1 MRTKRVRGVRRSSAG
16 LAMMVVL
23 ASGCAGPARVQPPPS
38 KTPAAGVTS
47 PPPSSC
53 PAAAGKPVFCL
64 PAEGGQFVVGLPR
77 GHGWERGD
85 WVRLSQEPPGLTAA
99 RPVAIAV
106 LVEALADA
114 ARVSVLHQTDA
125 RLDGAGAGK
134 IGKEE
139 RPQLGKHVGRVLKVD
154 GGRVQLGV
162 GKADGAVEGDVYTVR
177 SARDANEIVGR
188 LQVKE
193 LGELHA
199 WAVALDGEPA
209 REGQP
214 VVYLRAADEGVLG
227 INAPVSILVVNFDP
241 ADEQDTREAKAGR
254 GFAKQLANELGNAA
268 AGLEG
273 LSVRYEGS
281 QRVRVDRSDEE
292 GHAEARAI
300 GKRFGAH
307 IVVWGSMRCDKAGCA
322 LPRFTVVEP
331 ERLKRA
337 AYRGNEVRGSFDDA
351 GFTLKGARPLEPV
364 ALAAAILGSVAYD
377 AQRYADA
384 RVYLG
389 KALSQ
394 GVLQGEDELRGRHS
408 LAYALYT
415 EGQTVAAREQAN
427 VLMKRART
435 AGAARWE
442 QSGRAELARID
453 GREGKVDAA
462 RAHLGAI
469 RQWSEGAG
477 DEELFGFA
485 LHQLAWLEAQQG
497 RVDEARKQYEKSL
510 ALRRRIGD
518 VQGEASTLH
527 QLAVLEAQQGRVD
540 EARKQYEKSLAL
552 SRRIGN
558 VQGEASTLHNLAVL
572 EAQQGRVDEARKQ
585 YEKSLELKRRIGNVQ
600 GEASTLHELAR
611 LEAQQGRVDEARKQY
626 EKSLELTR
634 RIGDVEGVAAT
645 LHQLAG
651 FAAQQGRVDEARKQ
665 YKKSLE
671 LSRRIGDAQGEAATL
686 HQLAGLEAQQGR
698 VDEALKQYEKSLE
711 LNRRIGD
718 MAGELATQ
726 INMAVLD
733 FRSGRRNEA
742 RRHLE
747 ETLERARALRHA
759 EYEVRCLDWL
769 GIFDRDEGK
778 HASARARWTAAL
790 ALYRGLRMPRE
801 VKELEEQLASLPP

>member
-1 MRTKRVRGVRRSSAG
+1 MKTERVRGVRRSCAG
-16 LAMMVVL
+16 LAMGVVVAL
-23 ASGCAGPARVQPPPS
+23 GCAGSAPVQPPPS
-38 KTPAAGVTS
+38 RTPAAVATS
-47 PPPSSC
+47 PPLSSC

-85 WVRLSQEPPGLTAA
+85 WVLLSQAQPGLTAA

-106 LVEALADA
+106 LVEALADV
-114 ARVSVLHQTDA
+114 ARVMVLHQTDA
-125 RLDGAGAGK
+125 RLDGAGARK

-139 RPQLGKHVGRVLKVD
+139 RPQLGKHVGRVLRGD
-154 GGRVQLGV
+154 GGRVQIGV

-188 LQVKE
+188 VQVKE
-193 LGELHA
+193 LGDLHA

-214 VVYLRAADEGVLG
+214 VVYLRAGDAGLFG
-227 INAPVSILVVNFDP
+227 AGAPVSILVVNFDP

-268 AGLEG
+268 AGLQG
-273 LSVRYEGS
+273 LTVRYEGS

-307 IVVWGSMRCDKAGCA
+307 IVVWGSMRCDKMGCA

-331 ERLKRA
+331 ERLERA

-351 GFTLKGARPLEPV
+351 GFTLKGAQPVEPV

-394 GVLQGEDELRGRHS
+394 GVLQGEDELRGRKS
-408 LAYALYT
+408 LVHALYT
-415 EGQTVAAREQAN
+415 QGQTVAAREQAS

-442 QSGRAELARID
+442 QSGRAALARID
-453 GREGKVDAA
+453 FREGKVDAA

-469 RQWSEGAG
+469 RQWSEAAG
-477 DEELFGFA
+477 DEGMLGFA
-485 LHQLAWLEAQQG
+485 LHELAVLEARQG
-497 RVDEARKQYEKSL
+497 RVDGARKQYEKSL
-510 ALRRRIGD
+510 ELSRRIGD
-518 VQGEASTLH
+518 VQGEAATLH

-540 EARKQYEKSLAL
+540 EARKQYEKSLEL
-552 SRRIGN
+552 ERRIGN
-558 VQGEASTLHNLAVL
+558 VQGEAATLHELAVLEAQQGRVDEARKQYEKSLEFKRRIGDVEGEAATLHQLAVL

-585 YEKSLELKRRIGNVQ
+585 YEKSLELKRRIGDVE
-600 GEASTLHELAR
+600 GEAATLHQLAV

-626 EKSLELTR
+626 EKSLELSR
-634 RIGDVEGVAAT
+634 RIGDV
-645 LHQLAG
+645 Q
-651 FAAQQGRVDEARKQ
+651 
-665 YKKSLE
+665 
-671 LSRRIGDAQGEAATL
+671 
-686 HQLAGLEAQQGR
+686 
-698 VDEALKQYEKSLE
+698 
-711 LNRRIGD
+711 
-718 MAGELATQ
+718 GELATR
-726 INMAVLD
+726 INMAALD
-733 FRSGRRNEA
+733 FRGRRHNEA
-742 RRHLE
+742 RQHLE
-747 ETLERARALRHA
+747 ETLERARALRHV
-759 EYEVRCLDWL
+759 EYEARCLDWL
-769 GIFDRDEGK
+769 GIVDREVGK
-778 HASARARWTAAL
+778 HASARTRWTAAL
-790 ALYRGLRMPRE
+790 ALYRGLRMPRK

>member
-1 MRTKRVRGVRRSSAG
+1 MAV
-16 LAMMVVL
+16 LL
-23 ASGCAGPARVQPPPS
+23 ASGCAVSAPVQPAPS
-38 KTPAAGVTS
+38 KPPAAVAAS
-47 PPPSSC
+47 PPPSLC
-53 PAAAGKPVFCL
+53 PAAAGQPVFCL
-64 PAEGGQFVVGLPR
+64 LAEGGQFVVGLPR

-85 WVRLSQEPPGLTAA
+85 WVRLSQQPPGLTAA

-106 LVEALADA
+106 LVEAFADA

-139 RPQLGKHVGRVLKVD
+139 RAQLGKHVGRVLRVD

-188 LQVKE
+188 MQVKE

-227 INAPVSILVVNFDP
+227 ASAPVSILVVNFDP

-273 LSVRYEGS
+273 LTVRYEGS

-331 ERLKRA
+331 ERLERA

-394 GVLQGEDELRGRHS
+394 GVLQGEDELRGRRS

-435 AGAARWE
+435 AGAAHWE
-442 QSGRAELARID
+442 QSGRAQLALID
-453 GREGKVDAA
+453 VREGKVDAA
-462 RAHLGAI
+462 RAHLGAL
-469 RQWSEGAG
+469 RQWSEATGNERWLA
-477 DEELFGFA
+477 FA
-485 LHQLAWLEAQQG
+485 LNEFASLDAQQG
-497 RVDEARKQYEKSL
+497 RVDEARKQYDKSL
-510 ALRRRIGD
+510 ELSRRIGD
-518 VQGEASTLH
+518 VQAQAATL
-527 QLAVLEAQQGRVD
+527 QALAVLDAQQGRVD
-540 EARKQYEKSLAL
+540 EARKQLEKSLEL
-552 SRRIGN
+552 SRRIGG
-558 VQGEASTLHNLAVL
+558 VQGEAATLNALAAL
-572 EAQQGRVDEARKQ
+572 DTQQGRVDEARKQFEKSLDLRRRIGDASGEAATLHNLAALEAQQGRVGEAREQ

-600 GEASTLHELAR
+600 GE
-611 LEAQQGRVDEARKQY
+611 
-626 EKSLELTR
+626 
-634 RIGDVEGVAAT
+634 
-645 LHQLAG
+645 
-651 FAAQQGRVDEARKQ
+651 
-665 YKKSLE
+665 
-671 LSRRIGDAQGEAATL
+671 
-686 HQLAGLEAQQGR
+686 
-698 VDEALKQYEKSLE
+698 
-711 LNRRIGD
+711 
-718 MAGELATQ
+718 LATR
-726 INMAVLD
+726 IDMAVLD
-733 FRSGRRNEA
+733 FRGGRRDEA

-747 ETLERARALRHA
+747 ETLERARVRRYA
-759 EYEVRCLDWL
+759 EYEAQCLSWL
-769 GIFDRDEGK
+769 GIFDRVEGK
-778 HASARARWTAAL
+778 HTSARARLTAAI
-790 ALYRGLRMPRE
+790 ALYRVLQMSRE

>member
-1 MRTKRVRGVRRSSAG
+1 MKTKRVRGVRRSCAG
-16 LAMMVVL
+16 LAMGVVVAL
-23 ASGCAGPARVQPPPS
+23 GCAGSAPVQPPPS
-38 KTPAAGVTS
+38 RTPAAVATS
-47 PPPSSC
+47 PPLSSC

-85 WVRLSQEPPGLTAA
+85 WVLLSQAQPGLTVA

-106 LVEALADA
+106 LVEALADV
-114 ARVSVLHQTDA
+114 ARVMVLHQTDA
-125 RLDGAGAGK
+125 RLDGAGARK

-139 RPQLGKHVGRVLKVD
+139 RPQLGKHVGRVLRGD

-188 LQVKE
+188 VQVKE

-199 WAVALDGEPA
+199 WAVALDGDPA

-214 VVYLRAADEGVLG
+214 VVYLRAADAGVLG
-227 INAPVSILVVNFDP
+227 AGAPVSILVVNFDP

-273 LSVRYEGS
+273 LTVRYEGS

-307 IVVWGSMRCDKAGCA
+307 IVVWGSMRCDKMGCA
-322 LPRFTVVEP
+322 LPRFTVVDP
-331 ERLKRA
+331 ERLERA
-337 AYRGNEVRGSFDDA
+337 AYRGNEVWGSFDDA
-351 GFTLKGARPLEPV
+351 GFTLKGARPVEPV

-394 GVLQGEDELRGRHS
+394 GVLQGEDELRGRKS
-408 LAYALYT
+408 LAHALYT
-415 EGQTVAAREQAN
+415 EGQTVAAREQAS

-435 AGAARWE
+435 LGAARWE
-442 QSGRAELARID
+442 QSGRAALARID
-453 GREGKVDAA
+453 FREGKVDAA

-469 RQWSEGAG
+469 RQWSEAAG
-477 DEELFGFA
+477 DEGMLGFA
-485 LHQLAWLEAQQG
+485 LHE
-497 RVDEARKQYEKSL
+497 
-510 ALRRRIGD
+510 
-518 VQGEASTLH
+518 
-527 QLAVLEAQQGRVD
+527 LAVLEAQQGRVD
-540 EARKQYEKSLAL
+540 EARKQYEKSLEL
-552 SRRIGN
+552 ERRIGD
-558 VQGEASTLHNLAVL
+558 VQGEAATLHQLAVL

-600 GEASTLHELAR
+600 GEAATLHQLAV

-626 EKSLELTR
+626 EKSLELKR
-634 RIGDVEGVAAT
+634 RIGNV
-645 LHQLAG
+645 
-651 FAAQQGRVDEARKQ
+651 
-665 YKKSLE
+665 
-671 LSRRIGDAQGEAATL
+671 QGEAATL

-698 VDEALKQYEKSLE
+698 VDETRKQYEKSLE
-711 LNRRIGD
+711 LERRIGD
-718 MAGELATQ
+718 VQGEAATLHELAVLEAQQGRVDEARKQFEKSLEIERRIGNVQGELATR

-733 FRSGRRNEA
+733 FRGRRHNEA
-742 RRHLE
+742 RQHLE
-747 ETLERARALRHA
+747 ETLERARALRHV
-759 EYEVRCLDWL
+759 EYEARCLDWL
-769 GIFDRDEGK
+769 GIVDREVGK
-778 HASARARWTAAL
+778 HASARTRWTAAI